1 MVRLQ
6 LISSNNPTQGDR
18 IMKEKIFWLIGG
30 GVLILAWSLVSG
42 GIYTITSPNGP
53 VDAAY
58 KINRFT
64 GQVWLVK
71 TYATQVGQI
80 RVIAARQAEVEKTR
94 DLAEADL
101 PPIAMNETAPPTRG
115 ARNR

>member
-1 MVRLQ
+1 
-6 LISSNNPTQGDR
+6 
-18 IMKEKIFWLIGG
+18 MKEKILSFIIGG
-30 GVLILAWSLVSG
+30 ALILALSVVSG
-42 GIYTITSPNGP
+42 GIYTISSPNGP
-53 VDAAY
+53 VDTAY

-71 TYATQVGQI
+71 TYAKQVGQI
-80 RVIAARQAEVEKTR
+80 RVVVARQAEVEKTR

-101 PPIAMNETAPPTRG
+101 PPIAMNEAAPPTRG

>member
-1 MVRLQ
+1 
-6 LISSNNPTQGDR
+6 
-18 IMKEKIFWLIGG
+18 MKDKFFWIIGG
-30 GVLILAWSLVSG
+30 VALILAWSLFSG
-42 GIYTITSPNGP
+42 GIYTITTPNGP

-71 TYATQVGQI
+71 TYAKQVGQI
-80 RVIAARQAEVEKTR
+80 RVVAARQAEVEKTR

-101 PPIAMNETAPPTRG
+101 PPIAMAEMAPSTRG

>member
-1 MVRLQ
+1 
-6 LISSNNPTQGDR
+6 
-18 IMKEKIFWLIGG
+18 MKERILWFMFGG
-30 GVLILAWSLVSG
+30 ALILVLSVASG
-42 GIYTITSPNGP
+42 GIYTISSPNGP
-53 VDAAY
+53 VDTAY

-71 TYATQVGQI
+71 TYAKQVGQI
-80 RVIAARQAEVEKTR
+80 RVVAARQAEVEKTR

-101 PPIAMNETAPPTRG
+101 PPIAMTETPQPTRG

>member
-1 MVRLQ
+1 
-6 LISSNNPTQGDR
+6 
-18 IMKEKIFWLIGG
+18 MKEKIFWLIGG

-71 TYATQVGQI
+71 TYAKQVGQI

>member
-1 MVRLQ
+1 
-6 LISSNNPTQGDR
+6 
-18 IMKEKIFWLIGG
+18 MKEKILWFIVGG
-30 GVLILAWSLVSG
+30 ALILALSVVSG
-42 GIYTITSPNGP
+42 GIYTISSPNGP
-53 VDAAY
+53 VDTAY

-71 TYATQVGQI
+71 TYAKQFGQI
-80 RVIAARQAEVEKTR
+80 RVVAARQAEVEKTR

-101 PPIAMNETAPPTRG
+101 PPIAMTEAAQPMRG

>member
-1 MVRLQ
+1 
-6 LISSNNPTQGDR
+6 
-18 IMKEKIFWLIGG
+18 MKEKFFWLIGG
-30 GVLILAWSLVSG
+30 GALILALSLFSG
-42 GIYTITSPNGP
+42 GIYTITAPNGP

-71 TYATQVGQI
+71 TYAKQVGQI
-80 RVIAARQAEVEKTR
+80 RVVAARQAEVEKTR
-94 DLAEADL
+94 DLTEADI
-101 PPIAMNETAPPTRG
+101 PPIAMTEAAQPMRG